1 MRNRA
6 FKNFPGQGLVEYSLI
21 GSLGLTAI
29 VAGLLFMSN
38 RMGDV
43 LDGFNGSLTYNKKEH
58 AAKLALIATTVPKPS
73 GNGSSQAA
81 LVNGNLTALSSA
93 QLSQTIATAGANGT
107 TAMLADAIKAA
118 ARQQLI
124 DKTITQ
130 SQYNNL
136 IALANK
142 GYYLGALQGGVESA
156 AESLTRGDNIKDITV
171 NVNGERKSVYDIWG
185 EIGYSNEPNE
195 IPTDISNPLVERPR
209 SALAGFLD
217 TYDTV
222 QKSGALNNPV
232 FNEQISVLSSQ
243 IVQINSAM
251 DKLLWNSSS
260 ILSATDLNSKMV
272 STITNKNSAQICEMG
287 NGANSNS
294 NCKG

>member
-1 MRNRA
+1 MRSRA
-6 FKNFPGQGLVEYSLI
+6 PQYFPGQGLVEYSLI
-21 GSLGLTAI
+21 GSLAVIAI
-29 VAGLLFMSN
+29 VATLFMSN
-38 RMGDV
+38 SLRDV
-43 LDGFNGSLTYNKKEH
+43 LNGFNGSMTYNKKEH
-58 AAKLALIATTVPKPS
+58 AAKLALITTAAQKP
-73 GNGSSQAA
+73 SSQALSQLTA
-81 LVNGNLTALSSA
+81 VNGNLDSA

-118 ARQQLI
+118 ARQQLL
-124 DKTITQ
+124 DKAITQ

-156 AESLTRGDNIKDITV
+156 AEGLKRGDNIKDITV

-195 IPTDISNPLVERPR
+195 IPTDISNPLDRPR
-209 SALAGFLD
+209 SALGDFLD
-217 TYDTV
+217 TYSAV
-222 QKSGALNNPV
+222 QKSGALNNPAL
-232 FNEQISVLSSQ
+232 NEKISTLSSQ

-260 ILSATDLNSKMV
+260 IVSANDLNSKMV
-272 STITNKNSAQICEMG
+272 STITNKNSTQICEIG
-287 NGANSNS
+287 NGTASGS
-294 NCKG
+294 NCKE